1 MRQGLDSICALRT
14 VTTISWRPRWEPGCA
29 TVGQRW
35 RKMAASI
42 IRNQL
47 RPHPKKSTWKMPFS
61 SKQAGLQVEKQS
73 VWLQMEPRLFT
84 TDLRSKLWQQHERS
98 QYMKKKVGRHPQGDV
113 ITKWTL
119 KRYSVKLPLRFL
131 FFSYNIPYTG
141 THLNQVLT
149 MLMVSIM
156 GDDLTALS
164 LALSIAV

>member
-14 VTTISWRPRWEPGCA
+14 MTIISWRPRWEADCGI
-29 TVGQRW
+29 VGQRW
-35 RKMAASI
+35 REMAASI
-42 IRNQL
+42 IQSQL
-47 RPHPKKSTWKMPFS
+47 SPHSKKSTWKMPSS

-73 VWLQMEPRLFT
+73 IQLQMEPRLFT
-84 TDLRSKLWQQHERS
+84 TDLRSKLWWQDESS
-98 QYMKKKVGRHPQGDV
+98 QSIKKKVDRHPHGDA
-113 ITKWTL
+113 IIKWTL
-119 KRYSVKLPLRFL
+119 KKYSVKLPLEFL

-141 THLNQVLT
+141 TLLNQILT